1 MRQGATLRA
10 HEELLITKMNIM
22 QLTLSVSDVLNYVT
36 WTGLSLAQLVEA
48 GRISDSSGVREAVNQ
63 ISDAHLQVKV
73 SAFGH
78 PSFNQAQSLLAQQ
91 DQLADAVIEELKPLL
106 K

>member
-1 MRQGATLRA
+1 
-10 HEELLITKMNIM
+10 MNTIM
-22 QLTLSVSDVLNYVT
+22 QITLSVSDVLNYVT

-48 GRISDSSGVREAVNQ
+48 GRISDGASVREAVNQ

-78 PSFNQAQSLLAQQ
+78 PSVNQAQSLLAQQ

>member
-1 MRQGATLRA
+1 
-10 HEELLITKMNIM
+10 
-22 QLTLSVSDVLNYVT
+22 
-36 WTGLSLAQLVEA
+36 
-48 GRISDSSGVREAVNQ
+48 VNQ

-78 PSFNQAQSLLAQQ
+78 PSVNQAKALLAQQ